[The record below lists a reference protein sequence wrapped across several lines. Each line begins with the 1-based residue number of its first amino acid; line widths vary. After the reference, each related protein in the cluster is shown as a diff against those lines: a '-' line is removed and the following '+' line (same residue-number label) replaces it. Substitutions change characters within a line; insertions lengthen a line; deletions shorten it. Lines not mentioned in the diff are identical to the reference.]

1 MVKPILLILILIL
14 GTGNL
19 FSQCDLSCYH
29 ADPDSREREHSVDI
43 THMKVEV
50 SFDVNDPKGGKVIGK
65 VTHHFEPLRAK
76 VDTLFFDGP
85 GIQINSATLD
95 GKTLKFKTNTQG
107 VTVYFNPPLSWDKKH
122 QIEFD
127 YTAYPRKGLFFIG
140 WDRPEYTG
148 PADMF
153 RIRRQIWTQGQ
164 GIDHRNWIP
173 MYDNMNDKF
182 TTETLITFDE
192 QYKVLS
198 NGKLMS
204 NKKSKDKTN
213 TWHYKLDKPHAG
225 YLLMLAI
232 GKYDIKST
240 KTKRGIPVHFWYYPE
255 FKDRVEY
262 SSMHTERMID
272 FLEEETGYPYPWGEY
287 SQVMVQDFL
296 YGAMENTTATIF
308 GDFFNV
314 DKRAFEDRNY
324 IGVNCHELTHQWFGD
339 LITAR
344 ASNDIWMQ
352 ENFATFYAKWFFGD
366 LPGYNWDEVKWNQ
379 IGEFNSALKA
389 AEKDNY
395 PIRHTKGGTPRAY
408 PKGSSALQMLRS
420 VISDEAFKRSVKLY
434 LETHAFQN
442 VEAADFFNAFKD
454 KLGMNLDWFFD
465 QWFLRGGEPHYKIY
479 YHTTKSGTLIN
490 VEQIHKTD
498 MVIGTFKMP
507 VNIGVYYKDGSYA
520 SKRCEIE
527 NHFETFLIPNPAGKE
542 ISFVVFD
549 ENWEILKKTTFERTP
564 EELTQQALKA
574 QNMADRY
581 EAVLALSQISIDKKR
596 TSLEQILE
604 SKSEFYAVKNE
615 AWKQWL
621 KANSNSST
629 LPVMFAPKEHRA
641 VRQTWAQHLNPMNHL
656 HRKALEDLLTDSS
669 YQVIETALDNLF
681 GSTGLRSNP
690 EFGKMAENW
699 LAKTKD
705 IIGMNYAVRVK
716 WLEYSLS
723 YSGSLRVDIHHN
735 LSTELVNL
743 CSPDFEFRTRV
754 NAMEAIKR
762 MNFYHSIA
770 IDHIIEAIYKPN
782 GRLAG
787 PASSVLQWFYGQ
799 NQYKAEIDSKISD
812 LPEHKRKVLKEKG
825 Y

>member
-1 MVKPILLILILIL
+1 MTKHILFSILLVL

-19 FSQCDLSCYH
+19 FSQCDLACYH
-29 ADPDSREREHSVDI
+29 ADPDAREREHSVNI

-50 SFDVNDPKGGKVIGK
+50 KFDVNDPLGGKVIGK
-65 VTHHFEPLRAK
+65 VTHDFEPLRAA

-85 GIQINSATLD
+85 QINIKTAKLD
-95 GKTLKFKTNTQG
+95 GKEVKFTVRKDG

-140 WDRPEYTG
+140 WDRPEYNG
-148 PADMF
+148 APDMF

-182 TTETLITFDE
+182 TTETVITFDE

-204 NKKSKDKTN
+204 SKKNKDKTT

-232 GKYDIKST
+232 GKYEIKST
-240 KTKRGIPVHFWYYPE
+240 KTKRGTPVHFWYYPE
-255 FKDRVEY
+255 FKERVAY
-262 SSMHTERMID
+262 SSMHTERMIE
-272 FLEEETGYPYPWGEY
+272 FLEDETGYPYPWGEY

-344 ASNDIWMQ
+344 SNNDIWMQ

-366 LPGYNWDEVKWNQ
+366 LPGYNWDDVKWNQ

-408 PKGSSALQMLRS
+408 PKGSSALQMLRY
-420 VISDEAFKRSVKLY
+420 VIGDEAFKRSVKLY

-465 QWFLRGGEPHYKIY
+465 QWFLRGGEPHYKINHY
-479 YHTTKSGTLIN
+479 QTKAGTLIN

-498 MVIGTFKMP
+498 LVIGTFKMP
-507 VNIGVYYKDGSYA
+507 VDIGVYYKDGSYE
-520 SKRCEIE
+520 SKRFNIE
-527 NHFETFLIPNPAGKE
+527 NHFETFIVPNTSGKE
-542 ISFVVFD
+542 VSFVVFD
-549 ENWEILKKTTFERTP
+549 ENWEILKKTTFDRTP
-564 EELTQQALKA
+564 EALSQQAVKA
-574 QNMADRY
+574 KHMADRY
-581 EAVLALSQISIDKKR
+581 EAVLALSNVPFDKK
-596 TSLEQILE
+596 SAALEQVV
-604 SKSEFYAVKNE
+604 KNNKEFYAVKNE

-621 KANSNSST
+621 KGSAQST
-629 LPVMFAPKEHRA
+629 SLPEMNTSTEHRA
-641 VRQTWAQHLNPMNHL
+641 VRQTWAQHLNPENPV
-656 HRKALEDLLTDSS
+656 HRIALEALLTDSS
-669 YQVIETALDNLF
+669 YQVIETALETLF
-681 GSTGLRSNP
+681 SNTALKSHADY
-690 EFGKMAENW
+690 GKLAENW
-699 LAKTKD
+699 LEKTKD
-705 IIGMNYAVRVK
+705 VIGMNYAVRVK
-716 WLEYSLS
+716 WIEYSLS
-723 YSGSLRVDIHHN
+723 YLSGLRVDIHHN
-735 LSTELVNL
+735 LTTELVNL

-754 NAMEAIKR
+754 NAMEALKR
-762 MNFYHSIA
+762 MNLYHADA
-770 IDHIIEAIYKPN
+770 IDHMLEAIYKPN

-787 PASSVLQWFYGQ
+787 PASGVLQSFYSQ
-799 NQYKAEIDSKISD
+799 NQYKAQIDAGIKAM
-812 LPEHKRKVLKEKG
+812 PEHKRKVLKEKG